1 MRIVETEVFYL
12 TTEEETAFDDTFKL
26 LTELYDKSKPDG
38 ELKNACIEA
47 RKALLEVYNFYG
59 EG

>member
-1 MRIVETEVFYL
+1 MNVIKTESFQM
-12 TTEEETAFDDTFKL
+12 TAEEEAAFDNTFRL
-26 LTELYDKSKPDG
+26 LTELYDKSEPDG

-47 RKALLEVYNFYG
+47 RKALLELYNFYG